1 MATLEERIQNLT
13 QDINPSSGRM
23 SDEEVRRIRQNDPMA
38 ARFGSADTGFYTDQP
53 KDFTN
58 EEKVYNTLVELQRN
72 AQTPE
77 ESEKLLQMISQRNKT
92 LLNGVPDPMMS
103 GVDTNPMQPL
113 VEMGFGEQVDIILG
127 NPADSDISRQA
138 QQQIINEMGT
148 GMDIDSFLMEV
159 NNLAPKGAMTN
170 IDAEGMQRL
179 MSAGRDGDTAIGH
192 LTEGEVVIP
201 APVLEA
207 NPQAANMLE
216 QTMTQM
222 GIDPRTRVVDST
234 GEIGGI
240 ASINPETGFQ
250 EFGFLSDVWKK
261 AKKVVKAVAP
271 IAVNFIPGV
280 GPLAKAA
287 LTAGI
292 GKASGLSTK
301 EALLG
306 GALSYGGSKLFG
318 GTPAAGSAGKA
329 STGNIF
335 SRVGEYIM
343 PGKDGIGLLGN
354 LGKSASGAYEYVMPG
369 KDNVGLFGNVKSGIG
384 SLFGGGQQPTLEEI
398 GATDP
403 STQVRIDRLRSEG
416 MSDGQIMQNL
426 QASGMVPQTGEN
438 FLSSLMGPTQGSVSD
453 YDPTTGRGQSRLGLI
468 EDFIKGGSKKATESI
483 FGGGDDTSSGGMG
496 MMGKLGIAGLAG
508 LIGKLAY
515 EEAKD
520 QKGVPL
526 TPLTQMDQLGRYN
539 IEAEIAR
546 RTGAEAPSRVEFGL
560 NPEGMPALSGG
571 RPTVAEGMVYQPP
584 EKRMMAQGGIMN
596 LNGGGSTGFA
606 ERMEVADKLIDSLI
620 PTRKETGAAINED
633 ERNLLNRYSID
644 RAVEAVPFVPNFI
657 ENLVQSDKYK
667 DFESATMDFI
677 TPALRHESGA
687 AITYDEINAMKKSLI
702 PMPGDREEVIEAKSM
717 ARKNIINKMRSM
729 NSDTQEPNKTK
740 VFAPQRR
747 YDGGIMNL
755 NMGGMPRYNYGGGV
769 QYFNQGGA
777 VAMAEG
783 GDMDATINIENFPVK
798 DGQIDGPGTET
809 SDDIPAML
817 SDGEFVMTAKA
828 VKGAGAFNINDN
840 NGILTL
846 TPNGDPSRDSG
857 TRVMYKLMEH
867 FGKVA

>member
-1 MATLEERIQNLT
+1 MAELNLTDRVQNLLT
-13 QDINPSSGRM
+13 DMERPDSLPLFQAGMNFNNGKPSFNASSPLMDMMPRRETMGSGVM
-23 SDEEVRRIRQNDPMA
+23 SDREMERLMDSMPRRETV
-38 ARFGSADTGFYTDQP
+38 G
-53 KDFTN
+53 
-58 EEKVYNTLVELQRN
+58 
-72 AQTPE
+72 
-77 ESEKLLQMISQRNKT
+77 
-92 LLNGVPDPMMS
+92 S
-103 GVDTNPMQPL
+103 GVMSDREADMVMNAMPSNPMQPL

-301 EALLG
+301 DALLG

-318 GTPAAGSAGKA
+318 GTPAAGAAGKTA
-329 STGNIF
+329 TSTGGNIF
-335 SRVGEYIM
+335 SRAGEFLTK
-343 PGKDGIGLLGN
+343 GKDGVGLIGN
-354 LGKSASGAYEYVMPG
+354 LGKGLGSMKEYVFKG
-369 KDNVGLFGNVKSGIG
+369 QDGVGLFGNVKSGIG
-384 SLFGGGQQPTLEEI
+384 SLFGGGQQPYTDAEI
-398 GATDP
+398 GSMLETMDP
-403 STQVRIDRLRSEG
+403 SMVEQAVNQRNLLISQGSQSNLGRIEDLFKTVTGDDGMTRTQELQLAGYTPEQIEQLKANGTFNAVVSQVRDQNQ
-416 MSDGQIMQNL
+416 GQ
-426 QASGMVPQTGEN
+426 
-438 FLSSLMGPTQGSVSD
+438 
-453 YDPTTGRGQSRLGLI
+453 GRGAVGAIQNAL
-468 EDFIKGGSKKATESI
+468 T
-483 FGGGDDTSSGGMG
+483 GGGDDTSSGGMG

-571 RPTVAEGMVYQPP
+571 SPR
-584 EKRMMAQGGIMN
+584 N
-596 LNGGGSTGFA
+596 
-606 ERMEVADKLIDSLI
+606 
-620 PTRKETGAAINED
+620 AA
-633 ERNLLNRYSID
+633 Y
-644 RAVEAVPFVPNFI
+644 
-657 ENLVQSDKYK
+657 
-667 DFESATMDFI
+667 
-677 TPALRHESGA
+677 
-687 AITYDEINAMKKSLI
+687 
-702 PMPGDREEVIEAKSM
+702 
-717 ARKNIINKMRSM
+717 
-729 NSDTQEPNKTK
+729 
-740 VFAPQRR
+740 
-747 YDGGIMNL
+747 GGIMNL

-769 QYFNQGGA
+769 QYFNQGGT

>member
-1 MATLEERIQNLT
+1 MATLEERLQNLT
-13 QDINPSSGRM
+13 QDINPMGAM
-23 SDEEVRRIRQNDPMA
+23 SDMDREIAMNAMPRQQ
-38 ARFGSADTGFYTDQP
+38 SATIMDMVG
-53 KDFTN
+53 KTN
-58 EEKVYNTLVELQRN
+58 GAISNREMEMFRN
-72 AQTPE
+72 ASPSMGT
-77 ESEKLLQMISQRNKT
+77 SGGGMGAISDRE
-92 LLNGVPDPMMS
+92 MEIFR
-103 GVDTNPMQPL
+103 DTMPSNPMQPL

-159 NNLAPKGAMTN
+159 NNLAPKGAMTD
-170 IDAEGMQRL
+170 IDSEVMQRL

-301 EALLG
+301 DALLG

-384 SLFGGGQQPTLEEI
+384 SLFGGGQQLPEI
-398 GATDP
+398 EALPDGSYSVDGKIMGYSEMIDAGLMDR
-403 STQVRIDRLRSEG
+403 SGNLVRSPLANLSNN
-416 MSDGQIMQNL
+416 DG
-426 QASGMVPQTGEN
+426 N
-438 FLSSLMGPTQGSVSD
+438 FLSSLMGPSQGSVLD
-453 YDPTTGRGQSRLGLI
+453 YDPATGSGQSRLGLI

-515 EEAKD
+515 EEAKN

-539 IEAEIAR
+539 IAAE
-546 RTGAEAPSRVEFGL
+546 
-560 NPEGMPALSGG
+560 
-571 RPTVAEGMVYQPP
+571 
-584 EKRMMAQGGIMN
+584 MAVH
-596 LNGGGSTGFA
+596 A
-606 ERMEVADKLIDSLI
+606 
-620 PTRKETGAAINED
+620 
-633 ERNLLNRYSID
+633 YS
-644 RAVEAVPFVPNFI
+644 
-657 ENLVQSDKYK
+657 
-667 DFESATMDFI
+667 
-677 TPALRHESGA
+677 
-687 AITYDEINAMKKSLI
+687 
-702 PMPGDREEVIEAKSM
+702 
-717 ARKNIINKMRSM
+717 
-729 NSDTQEPNKTK
+729 
-740 VFAPQRR
+740 
-747 YDGGIMNL
+747 
-755 NMGGMPRYNYGGGV
+755 
-769 QYFNQGGA
+769 
-777 VAMAEG
+777 
-783 GDMDATINIENFPVK
+783 
-798 DGQIDGPGTET
+798 
-809 SDDIPAML
+809 
-817 SDGEFVMTAKA
+817 
-828 VKGAGAFNINDN
+828 
-840 NGILTL
+840 
-846 TPNGDPSRDSG
+846 
-857 TRVMYKLMEH
+857 
-867 FGKVA
+867 

>member
-403 STQVRIDRLRSEG
+403 LTQVRIDRLRSEG

-426 QASGMVPQTGEN
+426 QAAGMVPQTGEN

-453 YDPTTGRGQSRLGLI
+453 YDPATGSGQSRLGLI

-571 RPTVAEGMVYQPP
+571 ISP
-584 EKRMMAQGGIMN
+584 RMN
-596 LNGGGSTGFA
+596 
-606 ERMEVADKLIDSLI
+606 
-620 PTRKETGAAINED
+620 AA
-633 ERNLLNRYSID
+633 Y
-644 RAVEAVPFVPNFI
+644 
-657 ENLVQSDKYK
+657 
-667 DFESATMDFI
+667 
-677 TPALRHESGA
+677 
-687 AITYDEINAMKKSLI
+687 
-702 PMPGDREEVIEAKSM
+702 
-717 ARKNIINKMRSM
+717 
-729 NSDTQEPNKTK
+729 
-740 VFAPQRR
+740 
-747 YDGGIMNL
+747 GGIMNL

-769 QYFNQGGA
+769 QYFNQGGT

-828 VKGAGAFNINDN
+828 VKGAGSFNINDN

-867 FGKVA
+867 VA

>member
-1 MATLEERIQNLT
+1 
-13 QDINPSSGRM
+13 
-23 SDEEVRRIRQNDPMA
+23 
-38 ARFGSADTGFYTDQP
+38 
-53 KDFTN
+53 
-58 EEKVYNTLVELQRN
+58 
-72 AQTPE
+72 
-77 ESEKLLQMISQRNKT
+77 
-92 LLNGVPDPMMS
+92 
-103 GVDTNPMQPL
+103 MQPL

-170 IDAEGMQRL
+170 IDAEGIKQL
-179 MSAGRDGDTAIGH
+179 MSMGRDGDTTIGH
-192 LTEGEVVIP
+192 LSEGEVVIP

-207 NPQAANMLE
+207 NPQAADMLE
-216 QTMTQM
+216 QTMSQM

-250 EFGFLSDVWKK
+250 EFGFLSKLWKK

-301 EALLG
+301 DALLG

-318 GTPAAGSAGKA
+318 GTPAAGKA

-335 SRVGEYIM
+335 SRAKDYVFKGS
-343 PGKDGIGLLGN
+343 DGIGLLGN
-354 LGKSASGAYEYVMPG
+354 LGKSAYNAYDYVMPG
-369 KDNVGLFGNVKSGIG
+369 SDGVGLFGNVKSGIG
-384 SLFGGGQQPTLEEI
+384 SLFGGGQPEFEMLPDGTYKEIASGDVFGIEELRQA
-398 GATDP
+398 GK
-403 STQVRIDRLRSEG
+403 IDRAGNLVNSPVANAFSDQSNLGRIEDLFKTVTGDDGMTRTEELVSAGYSPEDIEAAKANGTFNALVAKARSEG
-416 MSDGQIMQNL
+416 KVVSNRGAVGAIQNAL
-426 QASGMVPQTGEN
+426 T
-438 FLSSLMGPTQGSVSD
+438 
-453 YDPTTGRGQSRLGLI
+453 
-468 EDFIKGGSKKATESI
+468 
-483 FGGGDDTSSGGMG
+483 GGGDSTSSGGMG

-515 EEAKD
+515 EEAKN

-539 IEAEIAR
+539 IAAEMAR
-546 RTGAEAPSRVEFGL
+546 QAGEGSPSRVEYGL

-571 RPTVAEGMVYQPP
+571 SP
-584 EKRMMAQGGIMN
+584 RM
-596 LNGGGSTGFA
+596 
-606 ERMEVADKLIDSLI
+606 
-620 PTRKETGAAINED
+620 AA
-633 ERNLLNRYSID
+633 Y
-644 RAVEAVPFVPNFI
+644 
-657 ENLVQSDKYK
+657 
-667 DFESATMDFI
+667 
-677 TPALRHESGA
+677 
-687 AITYDEINAMKKSLI
+687 
-702 PMPGDREEVIEAKSM
+702 
-717 ARKNIINKMRSM
+717 
-729 NSDTQEPNKTK
+729 
-740 VFAPQRR
+740 
-747 YDGGIMNL
+747 GGIMNL
-755 NMGGMPRYNYGGGV
+755 NMGGMPRYNYGGEVQYFNQGGMPRYNYGGGV

-783 GDMDATINIENFPVK
+783 GDMDATINIEEFPAK
-798 DGQIDGPGTET
+798 DGQIDGPGTEV

>member
-1 MATLEERIQNLT
+1 MAELNLTDRVQNLLT
-13 QDINPSSGRM
+13 DMDGMRNQDSLPLLQANMNFNNGKPSFSASSPLMDMMPRRDTLGSGVM
-23 SDEEVRRIRQNDPMA
+23 SDRESDMVM
-38 ARFGSADTGFYTDQP
+38 
-53 KDFTN
+53 
-58 EEKVYNTLVELQRN
+58 N
-72 AQTPE
+72 A
-77 ESEKLLQMISQRNKT
+77 
-92 LLNGVPDPMMS
+92 VPS
-103 GVDTNPMQPL
+103 NPMQPL
-113 VEMGFGEQVDIILG
+113 VEMGFGEQVDVILG

-159 NNLAPKGAMTN
+159 NNLAPKGAMSN
-170 IDAEGMQRL
+170 SDAEGIQKL
-179 MSAGRDGDTAIGH
+179 MSMGRDGDTTIGH
-192 LTEGEVVIP
+192 LSEGEVVIP

-207 NPQAANMLE
+207 NPQAADMLE
-216 QTMTQM
+216 QTMSQM

-234 GEIGGI
+234 GDIGGI
-240 ASINPETGFQ
+240 ASINPDTNIQ

-261 AKKVVKAVAP
+261 AKKVVKKVAP

-301 EALLG
+301 DALLG

-335 SRVGEYIM
+335 SRAGEYIM
-343 PGKDGIGLLGN
+343 PGKDGIGLFSN

-426 QASGMVPQTGEN
+426 QAAGMVPQTSEN

-453 YDPTTGRGQSRLGLI
+453 YDPTTGSGQSRLGLI

-483 FGGGDDTSSGGMG
+483 FGGGDASNSTTSGGMG

-571 RPTVAEGMVYQPP
+571 SP
-584 EKRMMAQGGIMN
+584 RMAAQ
-596 LNGGGSTGFA
+596 
-606 ERMEVADKLIDSLI
+606 
-620 PTRKETGAAINED
+620 
-633 ERNLLNRYSID
+633 
-644 RAVEAVPFVPNFI
+644 
-657 ENLVQSDKYK
+657 
-667 DFESATMDFI
+667 
-677 TPALRHESGA
+677 
-687 AITYDEINAMKKSLI
+687 
-702 PMPGDREEVIEAKSM
+702 
-717 ARKNIINKMRSM
+717 
-729 NSDTQEPNKTK
+729 
-740 VFAPQRR
+740 
-747 YDGGIMNL
+747 GGIMNL

-769 QYFNQGGA
+769 QYFNQGGT

-828 VKGAGAFNINDN
+828 VKGAGSFNINDN

-857 TRVMYKLMEH
+857 TRVMYKLMDH

>member
-13 QDINPSSGRM
+13 QDINPMGAM
-23 SDEEVRRIRQNDPMA
+23 SDMDREIAMNAMPRQQ
-38 ARFGSADTGFYTDQP
+38 SATIMDMVGKTKGAISNREMEMF
-53 KDFTN
+53 
-58 EEKVYNTLVELQRN
+58 RN
-72 AQTPE
+72 ASPSMGTSGGGMGAISDREMERLMNAMPDAVRANK
-77 ESEKLLQMISQRNKT
+77 SLLS
-92 LLNGVPDPMMS
+92 GVPDPMMS
-103 GVDTNPMQPL
+103 GVDTSIMQPL
-113 VEMGFGEQVDIILG
+113 VEMGFEKQVRVILSTPQ
-127 NPADSDISRQA
+127 NSPESIEA
-138 QQQIINEMGT
+138 QHQIINEMGT
-148 GMDIDSFLMEV
+148 GMDIDAFVQTIREV
-159 NNLAPKGAMTN
+159 APPAIQEDLLRDRMQPVGAMSN
-170 IDAEGMQRL
+170 IDAEVMQRL

-250 EFGFLSDVWKK
+250 EFGFLSNVWKK

-301 EALLG
+301 DALLG

-318 GTPAAGSAGKA
+318 GTPAAGKA

-335 SRVGEYIM
+335 SRAKDYVFKGS
-343 PGKDGIGLLGN
+343 DGIGLLGN
-354 LGKSASGAYEYVMPG
+354 LGKSAYNAYDYVMPG
-369 KDNVGLFGNVKSGIG
+369 SDGVGLFGNVKSGIG
-384 SLFGGGQQPTLEEI
+384 SLFGGGQPEFEMLPDGTYKEIASGDVFGIEELRQA
-398 GATDP
+398 GK
-403 STQVRIDRLRSEG
+403 IDRAGNLVNSPVANAFSDQSNLGRIEDLFKTVTGDDGMTRTEELVSAGYSPEDIEAAKANGTFNALVAKARSEG
-416 MSDGQIMQNL
+416 KVVSNRGAVGAIQNAL
-426 QASGMVPQTGEN
+426 T
-438 FLSSLMGPTQGSVSD
+438 
-453 YDPTTGRGQSRLGLI
+453 
-468 EDFIKGGSKKATESI
+468 
-483 FGGGDDTSSGGMG
+483 GGGDSTSSGGMG

-515 EEAKD
+515 EEAKN

-539 IEAEIAR
+539 IAAEMAR
-546 RTGAEAPSRVEFGL
+546 QAGEGSPSRVEYGL

-571 RPTVAEGMVYQPP
+571 SP
-584 EKRMMAQGGIMN
+584 RM
-596 LNGGGSTGFA
+596 
-606 ERMEVADKLIDSLI
+606 
-620 PTRKETGAAINED
+620 AA
-633 ERNLLNRYSID
+633 Y
-644 RAVEAVPFVPNFI
+644 
-657 ENLVQSDKYK
+657 
-667 DFESATMDFI
+667 
-677 TPALRHESGA
+677 
-687 AITYDEINAMKKSLI
+687 
-702 PMPGDREEVIEAKSM
+702 
-717 ARKNIINKMRSM
+717 
-729 NSDTQEPNKTK
+729 
-740 VFAPQRR
+740 
-747 YDGGIMNL
+747 GGIMNL

-783 GDMDATINIENFPVK
+783 GDMDATINIEDFPAK
-798 DGQIDGPGTET
+798 DGQIDGPGTEV

-828 VKGAGAFNINDN
+828 VKGAGSFNINDN

>member
-13 QDINPSSGRM
+13 QDINPMGAMSDMDRKIAMNAMPRQQSAAIMDMVGKTNGAISNREMEMFRNAMPTNSLAPSVSTLDQKRLEQAFKEIQSLAGVLTNKEQDMLSQANDPITLLTTLRDIKQNLRSSGRLM
-23 SDEEVRRIRQNDPMA
+23 SD
-38 ARFGSADTGFYTDQP
+38 TD
-53 KDFTN
+53 K
-58 EEKVYNTLVELQRN
+58 EIAMN
-72 AQTPE
+72 AMP
-77 ESEKLLQMISQRNKT
+77 S
-92 LLNGVPDPMMS
+92 
-103 GVDTNPMQPL
+103 NPMQPL

-179 MSAGRDGDTAIGH
+179 MSAGRDGDTTIGH
-192 LTEGEVVIP
+192 LSEGEVVIP

-207 NPQAANMLE
+207 NPQAADMLE
-216 QTMTQM
+216 QTMSQM

-250 EFGFLSDVWKK
+250 EFGFLSKLF
-261 AKKVVKAVAP
+261 KKVKKLAP
-271 IAVNFIPGV
+271 LAAFIPGV
-280 GPLAKAA
+280 GPAV
-287 LTAGI
+287 
-292 GKASGLSTK
+292 SGL
-301 EALLG
+301 L
-306 GALSYGGSKLFG
+306 
-318 GTPAAGSAGKA
+318 GSAGTA
-329 STGNIF
+329 VAGAL
-335 SRVGEYIM
+335 
-343 PGKDGIGLLGN
+343 GKVPGIGGLLKAGATKLGSAYTGKLAGLPSLLARNQGDVGTTNPLIKALGDKLGFGGRSAELDNLINPATNSYYTSTEIAAMTDEEKRVAIDRGRQDQGGTTLPAVISETINPTQIPEYDKEGN
-354 LGKSASGAYEYVMPG
+354 LLP
-369 KDNVGLFGNVKSGIG
+369 
-384 SLFGGGQQPTLEEI
+384 
-398 GATDP
+398 
-403 STQVRIDRLRSEG
+403 
-416 MSDGQIMQNL
+416 
-426 QASGMVPQTGEN
+426 
-438 FLSSLMGPTQGSVSD
+438 PTQNSN
-453 YDPTTGRGQSRLGLI
+453 Q
-468 EDFIKGGSKKATESI
+468 
-483 FGGGDDTSSGGMG
+483 GGMG

-571 RPTVAEGMVYQPP
+571 SP
-584 EKRMMAQGGIMN
+584 RM
-596 LNGGGSTGFA
+596 
-606 ERMEVADKLIDSLI
+606 
-620 PTRKETGAAINED
+620 AA
-633 ERNLLNRYSID
+633 Y
-644 RAVEAVPFVPNFI
+644 
-657 ENLVQSDKYK
+657 
-667 DFESATMDFI
+667 
-677 TPALRHESGA
+677 
-687 AITYDEINAMKKSLI
+687 
-702 PMPGDREEVIEAKSM
+702 
-717 ARKNIINKMRSM
+717 
-729 NSDTQEPNKTK
+729 
-740 VFAPQRR
+740 
-747 YDGGIMNL
+747 GGIMNL
-755 NMGGMPRYNYGGGV
+755 NMGGMPRYNYGGEVQYFNQGGMPRYNYGGGV

-783 GDMDATINIENFPVK
+783 GDMDATINIEEFPAK
-798 DGQIDGPGTET
+798 DGQIDGPGTEV

>member
-1 MATLEERIQNLT
+1 MATLEERLQNLT
-13 QDINPSSGRM
+13 QDINPSSRRM

-92 LLNGVPDPMMS
+92 LLSGVPDPMMS
-103 GVDTNPMQPL
+103 GVDTSIMQPL
-113 VEMGFGEQVDIILG
+113 VEMGFEKQVRVILSTPQ
-127 NPADSDISRQA
+127 NSPESIEA
-138 QQQIINEMGT
+138 QHQIINEMGT
-148 GMDIDSFLMEV
+148 GMDIDAFVQTIREV
-159 NNLAPKGAMTN
+159 APPAIQEELLRDRMQPVGAMSN
-170 IDAEGMQRL
+170 VDAEVMQRL

-201 APVLEA
+201 APVFEA

-301 EALLG
+301 DALLG

-384 SLFGGGQQPTLEEI
+384 SLFGGGQQLPEI
-398 GATDP
+398 EALPDGSYSVDGKIMGYSEMIDAGLMDR
-403 STQVRIDRLRSEG
+403 SGNLVRSPLANLSNN
-416 MSDGQIMQNL
+416 DG
-426 QASGMVPQTGEN
+426 N
-438 FLSSLMGPTQGSVSD
+438 FLSSLMGPSQGSVLD
-453 YDPTTGRGQSRLGLI
+453 YDPATGSGQSRLGLI

-515 EEAKD
+515 EEAKN

-539 IEAEIAR
+539 IAAEMAR
-546 RTGAEAPSRVEFGL
+546 QAGEGSPSRVEYGL

-571 RPTVAEGMVYQPP
+571 SP
-584 EKRMMAQGGIMN
+584 RM
-596 LNGGGSTGFA
+596 
-606 ERMEVADKLIDSLI
+606 
-620 PTRKETGAAINED
+620 AA
-633 ERNLLNRYSID
+633 Y
-644 RAVEAVPFVPNFI
+644 
-657 ENLVQSDKYK
+657 
-667 DFESATMDFI
+667 
-677 TPALRHESGA
+677 
-687 AITYDEINAMKKSLI
+687 
-702 PMPGDREEVIEAKSM
+702 
-717 ARKNIINKMRSM
+717 
-729 NSDTQEPNKTK
+729 
-740 VFAPQRR
+740 
-747 YDGGIMNL
+747 GGIMNL
-755 NMGGMPRYNYGGGV
+755 NMGMPRYNS
-769 QYFNQGGA
+769 
-777 VAMAEG
+777 VA
-783 GDMDATINIENFPVK
+783 
-798 DGQIDGPGTET
+798 
-809 SDDIPAML
+809 S
-817 SDGEFVMTAKA
+817 S
-828 VKGAGAFNINDN
+828 
-840 NGILTL
+840 IL
-846 TPNGDPSRDSG
+846 
-857 TRVMYKLMEH
+857 
-867 FGKVA
+867 

>member
-1 MATLEERIQNLT
+1 MLML
-13 QDINPSSGRM
+13 
-23 SDEEVRRIRQNDPMA
+23 
-38 ARFGSADTGFYTDQP
+38 
-53 KDFTN
+53 
-58 EEKVYNTLVELQRN
+58 KV
-72 AQTPE
+72 
-77 ESEKLLQMISQRNKT
+77 
-92 LLNGVPDPMMS
+92 
-103 GVDTNPMQPL
+103 
-113 VEMGFGEQVDIILG
+113 
-127 NPADSDISRQA
+127 
-138 QQQIINEMGT
+138 
-148 GMDIDSFLMEV
+148 
-159 NNLAPKGAMTN
+159 
-170 IDAEGMQRL
+170 MQRL

-301 EALLG
+301 DALLG

-335 SRVGEYIM
+335 SRAGEYIM

-384 SLFGGGQQPTLEEI
+384 SLFGGGQQLPEI
-398 GATDP
+398 EALPDGSYSVDGKIMGYSEMIDAGLMDR
-403 STQVRIDRLRSEG
+403 SGNLVRSPLANLSNN
-416 MSDGQIMQNL
+416 DG
-426 QASGMVPQTGEN
+426 N
-438 FLSSLMGPTQGSVSD
+438 FLSSLMGPSQGSVLD
-453 YDPTTGRGQSRLGLI
+453 YDPATGSGQSRLGLI

-515 EEAKD
+515 EEAKN

-539 IEAEIAR
+539 IAAEMAR
-546 RTGAEAPSRVEFGL
+546 QAGEGSPSRVEYGL

-571 RPTVAEGMVYQPP
+571 SP
-584 EKRMMAQGGIMN
+584 RM
-596 LNGGGSTGFA
+596 
-606 ERMEVADKLIDSLI
+606 
-620 PTRKETGAAINED
+620 AA
-633 ERNLLNRYSID
+633 Y
-644 RAVEAVPFVPNFI
+644 
-657 ENLVQSDKYK
+657 
-667 DFESATMDFI
+667 
-677 TPALRHESGA
+677 
-687 AITYDEINAMKKSLI
+687 
-702 PMPGDREEVIEAKSM
+702 
-717 ARKNIINKMRSM
+717 
-729 NSDTQEPNKTK
+729 
-740 VFAPQRR
+740 
-747 YDGGIMNL
+747 GGIMNL

-769 QYFNQGGA
+769 QYFNQGGT

-783 GDMDATINIENFPVK
+783 GDMDARNQHRRLSCK
-798 DGQIDGPGTET
+798 GW
-809 SDDIPAML
+809 SD
-817 SDGEFVMTAKA
+817 
-828 VKGAGAFNINDN
+828 
-840 NGILTL
+840 
-846 TPNGDPSRDSG
+846 
-857 TRVMYKLMEH
+857 
-867 FGKVA
+867 

>member
-92 LLNGVPDPMMS
+92 LLSGVPDPMMS
-103 GVDTNPMQPL
+103 GVDTSIMQPL
-113 VEMGFGEQVDIILG
+113 VEMGFEKQVRVILSTPQ
-127 NPADSDISRQA
+127 NSPESIEA
-138 QQQIINEMGT
+138 QHQIINEMGT
-148 GMDIDSFLMEV
+148 GMDIDAFVQTIREV
-159 NNLAPKGAMTN
+159 APPAIQEELLRDRMQPVGAMSN
-170 IDAEGMQRL
+170 VDAEVMQRL

-301 EALLG
+301 DALLG

-318 GTPAAGSAGKA
+318 GTPAAGKA

-335 SRVGEYIM
+335 SRAKDYVFKGS
-343 PGKDGIGLLGN
+343 DGIGLLGN
-354 LGKSASGAYEYVMPG
+354 LGKSAYNAYDYVMPG
-369 KDNVGLFGNVKSGIG
+369 SDGVGLFGNVKSGIG
-384 SLFGGGQQPTLEEI
+384 SLFGGGQPEFEMLPDGTYKEIASGDVFGIEELRQA
-398 GATDP
+398 GK
-403 STQVRIDRLRSEG
+403 IDRAGNLVNSPVANAFSDQSNLGRIEDLFKTVTGDDGMTRTEELVSAGYSPEDIEVAKANGTFNALVAKARSEG
-416 MSDGQIMQNL
+416 KVVSNRGAVGAIQNAL
-426 QASGMVPQTGEN
+426 T
-438 FLSSLMGPTQGSVSD
+438 
-453 YDPTTGRGQSRLGLI
+453 
-468 EDFIKGGSKKATESI
+468 
-483 FGGGDDTSSGGMG
+483 GGGDSTSSGGMG

-515 EEAKD
+515 EEAKN

-539 IEAEIAR
+539 IAAEMAR
-546 RTGAEAPSRVEFGL
+546 QAGEGSPSRVEYGL

-571 RPTVAEGMVYQPP
+571 SP
-584 EKRMMAQGGIMN
+584 RMAAQGGIMN
-596 LNGGGSTGFA
+596 LNMGGMPRYNYGGG
-606 ERMEVADKLIDSLI
+606 
-620 PTRKETGAAINED
+620 
-633 ERNLLNRYSID
+633 
-644 RAVEAVPFVPNFI
+644 
-657 ENLVQSDKYK
+657 VQY
-667 DFESATMDFI
+667 F
-677 TPALRHESGA
+677 
-687 AITYDEINAMKKSLI
+687 N
-702 PMPGDREEVIEAKSM
+702 
-717 ARKNIINKMRSM
+717 
-729 NSDTQEPNKTK
+729 Q
-740 VFAPQRR
+740 
-747 YDGGIMNL
+747 
-755 NMGGMPRYNYGGGV
+755 GGMPRYNYGGGV

-783 GDMDATINIENFPVK
+783 GDMDATINIEEFPAK
-798 DGQIDGPGTET
+798 DGQIDGPGTEV

>member
-13 QDINPSSGRM
+13 QDINPMGAM
-23 SDEEVRRIRQNDPMA
+23 SDMDRKIAMNAMPRQQSA
-38 ARFGSADTGFYTDQP
+38 AIMDMVG
-53 KDFTN
+53 KTN
-58 EEKVYNTLVELQRN
+58 GAISNREMEMFRDAV
-72 AQTPE
+72 PE
-77 ESEKLLQMISQRNKT
+77 TVKRNKS
-92 LLNGVPDPMMS
+92 LLSGVPDPMMS
-103 GVDTNPMQPL
+103 GVDTSIMQPL
-113 VEMGFGEQVDIILG
+113 VEMGFEQQVRVILSTPQ
-127 NPADSDISRQA
+127 NSPESIQA
-138 QQQIINEMGT
+138 QQEIIYEMGT
-148 GMDIDSFLMEV
+148 GMDIDAFVQTVREV
-159 NNLAPKGAMTN
+159 APPAVQEELLRDRMQPVGAMSN
-170 IDAEGMQRL
+170 VDAEVMQRL

-318 GTPAAGSAGKA
+318 GTPKA
-329 STGNIF
+329 TSTGGGF
-335 SRVGEYIM
+335 FTGGGS
-343 PGKDGIGLLGN
+343 DGIGRF
-354 LGKSASGAYEYVMPG
+354 GK
-369 KDNVGLFGNVKSGIG
+369 VGDFFGGVKKGIG
-384 SLFGGGQQPTLEEI
+384 SLFGGGQQPYTDAEI
-398 GATDP
+398 GSMLETMDP
-403 STQVRIDRLRSEG
+403 SMVEQAVNQRNLLISQGSQSNLGRIEDLFKTVTGDDGMTRTQELQLAGYTPEQIEQLKANGTFNAVVSQVRDQNQ
-416 MSDGQIMQNL
+416 GQ
-426 QASGMVPQTGEN
+426 
-438 FLSSLMGPTQGSVSD
+438 
-453 YDPTTGRGQSRLGLI
+453 GRGAVGAIQNAL
-468 EDFIKGGSKKATESI
+468 T
-483 FGGGDDTSSGGMG
+483 GGGDDTSSGGMG

-515 EEAKD
+515 DEAKN

-571 RPTVAEGMVYQPP
+571 SP
-584 EKRMMAQGGIMN
+584 RM
-596 LNGGGSTGFA
+596 
-606 ERMEVADKLIDSLI
+606 
-620 PTRKETGAAINED
+620 AA
-633 ERNLLNRYSID
+633 Y
-644 RAVEAVPFVPNFI
+644 
-657 ENLVQSDKYK
+657 
-667 DFESATMDFI
+667 
-677 TPALRHESGA
+677 
-687 AITYDEINAMKKSLI
+687 
-702 PMPGDREEVIEAKSM
+702 
-717 ARKNIINKMRSM
+717 
-729 NSDTQEPNKTK
+729 
-740 VFAPQRR
+740 
-747 YDGGIMNL
+747 GGIMNL

-783 GDMDATINIENFPVK
+783 GDMDATINIEDFPVK

>member
-13 QDINPSSGRM
+13 QDINPMGAM
-23 SDEEVRRIRQNDPMA
+23 SDMDRKIAMNAMPRQQSA
-38 ARFGSADTGFYTDQP
+38 AIMDMVG
-53 KDFTN
+53 KTN
-58 EEKVYNTLVELQRN
+58 GAISNREMEMFRN
-72 AQTPE
+72 ASPSMGT
-77 ESEKLLQMISQRNKT
+77 SGGGMGAISDRE
-92 LLNGVPDPMMS
+92 MEIFR
-103 GVDTNPMQPL
+103 DTMPSNPMQPL

-159 NNLAPKGAMTN
+159 NNLAPKGAMTD
-170 IDAEGMQRL
+170 IDSEVMQRL

-301 EALLG
+301 DALLG

-426 QASGMVPQTGEN
+426 QAAGMVPQTGEN
-438 FLSSLMGPTQGSVSD
+438 FLSSLMGPTQGSVLD
-453 YDPTTGRGQSRLGLI
+453 YDPATGSGQSRLGLI

-515 EEAKD
+515 EEAKN

-539 IEAEIAR
+539 IAAEMAR
-546 RTGAEAPSRVEFGL
+546 QAGEGSPSRVEYGL

-571 RPTVAEGMVYQPP
+571 SP
-584 EKRMMAQGGIMN
+584 RM
-596 LNGGGSTGFA
+596 
-606 ERMEVADKLIDSLI
+606 
-620 PTRKETGAAINED
+620 AA
-633 ERNLLNRYSID
+633 Y
-644 RAVEAVPFVPNFI
+644 
-657 ENLVQSDKYK
+657 
-667 DFESATMDFI
+667 
-677 TPALRHESGA
+677 
-687 AITYDEINAMKKSLI
+687 
-702 PMPGDREEVIEAKSM
+702 
-717 ARKNIINKMRSM
+717 
-729 NSDTQEPNKTK
+729 
-740 VFAPQRR
+740 
-747 YDGGIMNL
+747 GGIMNL
-755 NMGGMPRYNYGGGV
+755 NMGGMPRYNYGGGVQYFNQGGMPRYNYGGGV

-783 GDMDATINIENFPVK
+783 GDMDATINIEEFPAK
-798 DGQIDGPGTET
+798 DGQIDGPGTEV

>member
-13 QDINPSSGRM
+13 QDINPMGAM
-23 SDEEVRRIRQNDPMA
+23 SDMDRKIAMNAMPRQQSA
-38 ARFGSADTGFYTDQP
+38 AIMDMVG
-53 KDFTN
+53 KTN
-58 EEKVYNTLVELQRN
+58 GAISNREMEMFRN
-72 AQTPE
+72 ASPSMGT
-77 ESEKLLQMISQRNKT
+77 SGGGMGAISDRE
-92 LLNGVPDPMMS
+92 MEIFR
-103 GVDTNPMQPL
+103 DTMPSNPMQPL

-159 NNLAPKGAMTN
+159 NNLAPKGAMTD
-170 IDAEGMQRL
+170 IDSEVMQRL

-301 EALLG
+301 DALLG

-426 QASGMVPQTGEN
+426 QAAGMVPQTGEN
-438 FLSSLMGPTQGSVSD
+438 FLSSLMGPTQGSVLD
-453 YDPTTGRGQSRLGLI
+453 YDPATGSGQSRLGLI

-515 EEAKD
+515 EEAKN

-539 IEAEIAR
+539 IAAEMAR
-546 RTGAEAPSRVEFGL
+546 QAGEGSPSRVEYGL

-571 RPTVAEGMVYQPP
+571 SPR
-584 EKRMMAQGGIMN
+584 N
-596 LNGGGSTGFA
+596 
-606 ERMEVADKLIDSLI
+606 
-620 PTRKETGAAINED
+620 AA
-633 ERNLLNRYSID
+633 Y
-644 RAVEAVPFVPNFI
+644 
-657 ENLVQSDKYK
+657 
-667 DFESATMDFI
+667 
-677 TPALRHESGA
+677 
-687 AITYDEINAMKKSLI
+687 
-702 PMPGDREEVIEAKSM
+702 
-717 ARKNIINKMRSM
+717 
-729 NSDTQEPNKTK
+729 
-740 VFAPQRR
+740 
-747 YDGGIMNL
+747 GGIMNL

-783 GDMDATINIENFPVK
+783 GDMDATINIENFPAK
-798 DGQIDGPGTET
+798 DGQIDGPGTEV

-828 VKGAGAFNINDN
+828 VKGAGSFNINDN

>member
-92 LLNGVPDPMMS
+92 LLSGVPDPMMS

-170 IDAEGMQRL
+170 IDAEGINEL
-179 MSAGRDGDTAIGH
+179 MRFAVKQKVDQSGNPLLKLGVETGRMNDTTLGH
-192 LTEGEVVIP
+192 LSEGEAVIP
-201 APVLEA
+201 AEVLEA
-207 NPQAANMLE
+207 NPQAAQSLDE
-216 QTMTQM
+216 TMMQM
-222 GIDPRTRVVDST
+222 GIDPDSRIVDTT
-234 GEIGGI
+234 GEISGI
-240 ASINPETGFQ
+240 ASINPETGLQ
-250 EFGFLSDVWKK
+250 EFGIGSAFQKFRRKVLKPV
-261 AKKVVKAVAP
+261 AKIAAVVPGPWQAPAVIYNKLEAGYN
-271 IAVNFIPGV
+271 IAKGD
-280 GPLAKAA
+280 G
-287 LTAGI
+287 GI
-292 GKASGLSTK
+292 GDLMTVMAGGTQKVGGK
-301 EALLG
+301 G
-306 GALSYGGSKLFG
+306 GAFDRVMSGDFVKEGGGANFFD
-318 GTPAAGSAGKA
+318 SAGKA
-329 STGNIF
+329 FMDIGSVDGKFNPLQYGKNIASTY
-335 SRVGEYIM
+335 RDDQVGGYF
-343 PGKDGIGLLGN
+343 GLLG
-354 LGKSASGAYEYVMPG
+354 GGGEQAYEIQPG
-369 KDNVGLFGNVKSGIG
+369 DNLTEIARANGTTVEAIMQANGITDPNMIQAGATLKLPGGGGTNPLIKQAGNLLGFGGADDLKEAYGIGTGTQVDKNGNVI
-384 SLFGGGQQPTLEEI
+384 
-398 GATDP
+398 
-403 STQVRIDRLRSEG
+403 
-416 MSDGQIMQNL
+416 N
-426 QASGMVPQTGEN
+426 TG
-438 FLSSLMGPTQGSVSD
+438 
-453 YDPTTGRGQSRLGLI
+453 
-468 EDFIKGGSKKATESI
+468 
-483 FGGGDDTSSGGMG
+483 TSSGGMG

-571 RPTVAEGMVYQPP
+571 SPRRGY
-584 EKRMMAQGGIMN
+584 GI
-596 LNGGGSTGFA
+596 STLPA
-606 ERMEVADKLIDSLI
+606 
-620 PTRKETGAAINED
+620 
-633 ERNLLNRYSID
+633 Y
-644 RAVEAVPFVPNFI
+644 NF
-657 ENLVQSDKYK
+657 
-667 DFESATMDFI
+667 
-677 TPALRHESGA
+677 
-687 AITYDEINAMKKSLI
+687 
-702 PMPGDREEVIEAKSM
+702 
-717 ARKNIINKMRSM
+717 
-729 NSDTQEPNKTK
+729 
-740 VFAPQRR
+740 
-747 YDGGIMNL
+747 GGIMNL

-769 QYFNQGGA
+769 QYFNQGGT

-798 DGQIDGPGTET
+798 DGQIDGPALKFRRH
-809 SDDIPAML
+809 SCN
-817 SDGEFVMTAKA
+817 
-828 VKGAGAFNINDN
+828 AF
-840 NGILTL
+840 
-846 TPNGDPSRDSG
+846 RWRVCYDSQG
-857 TRVMYKLMEH
+857 C
-867 FGKVA
+867 